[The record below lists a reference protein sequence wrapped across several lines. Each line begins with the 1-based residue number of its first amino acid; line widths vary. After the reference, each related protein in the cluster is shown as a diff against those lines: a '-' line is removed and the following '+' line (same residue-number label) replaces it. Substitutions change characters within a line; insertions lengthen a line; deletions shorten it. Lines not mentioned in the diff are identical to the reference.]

1 MIKTFLNSVTVIDTE
16 TTHIDA
22 NQASVV
28 ELATAHHS
36 THDLSGWSVQS
47 QLFSVQGGIPP
58 EASAKNQ
65 ISNRMLMNMPSFE
78 QDLPHIVDMLD
89 LTKKYWVAHN
99 ANYDR
104 TVLINNLVRTNQ
116 PELAQL
122 LCQTD
127 RWICTWRLSKIA
139 YQHSFVDQI
148 YGQNYLRYRLDL
160 PIDDHVGVHRAGDD
174 VKVCAA
180 LLERIVIDLIN
191 QGLINVDQP
200 LGEQLVALCN
210 SPITL
215 AVWPLGKHRGR
226 LVSDL
231 QLDYLVWALDNVQS
245 LDEKNASF
253 DADLLETVRA
263 ELERRLLAA

>member
-1 MIKTFLNSVTVIDTE
+1 MINSFLNSVTVIDTE
-16 TTHIDA
+16 TTHVDA
-22 NQASVV
+22 NQASIV
-28 ELATAHHS
+28 ELATAHHI
-36 THDLSGWSVQS
+36 DGEGWRVNSE
-47 QLFSVQGGIPP
+47 LFSVLGGIPP

-65 ISNRMLMNMPSFE
+65 ISNRMLANRPSLGDSMP
-78 QDLPHIVDMLD
+78 QVVDMLNI
-89 LTKKYWVAHN
+89 LKSYWVAHN

-104 TVLINNLVRTNQ
+104 TVLVNNFVRINQ

-122 LCQTD
+122 FAQTD

-139 YQHSFVDQI
+139 YQHSFVDQV

-160 PIDDHVGVHRAGDD
+160 PVDDSLGVHRAGDD
-174 VKVCAA
+174 VRVCAA
-180 LLERIVIDLIN
+180 LLERIVADLIDQGQINTN
-191 QGLINVDQP
+191 QPI
-200 LGEQLVALCN
+200 GEQLVTLSN

-245 LDEKNASF
+245 LDERNTLF
-253 DADLLETVRA
+253 DPDLLETVRA
-263 ELERRLLAA
+263 ELERRLLAV